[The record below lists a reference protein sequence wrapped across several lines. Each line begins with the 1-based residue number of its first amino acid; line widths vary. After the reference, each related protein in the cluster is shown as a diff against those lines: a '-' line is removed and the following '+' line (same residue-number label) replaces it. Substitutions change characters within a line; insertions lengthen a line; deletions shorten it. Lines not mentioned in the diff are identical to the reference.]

1 MTVAAATEFS
11 VSADVIEIPD
21 GFSIV
26 RKSLV
31 GSMGSWVVGVTTI
44 LGVLTLMV
52 LLGLAVIQTM
62 ITERHVELTSLQ
74 TEISEIQSLIGGLEL
89 QDQNARTP
97 IRVEHLAEGYYAAI
111 KAESPTQIQVRS
123 AHLALRNPEATQANT
138 RLTPGGTG
146 RVGQLLARTAPSA
159 TANNGR

>member
-97 IRVEHLAEGYYAAI
+97 IPVSYTHLTLPTILRV
-111 KAESPTQIQVRS
+111 
-123 AHLALRNPEATQANT
+123 
-138 RLTPGGTG
+138 
-146 RVGQLLARTAPSA
+146 
-159 TANNGR
+159 